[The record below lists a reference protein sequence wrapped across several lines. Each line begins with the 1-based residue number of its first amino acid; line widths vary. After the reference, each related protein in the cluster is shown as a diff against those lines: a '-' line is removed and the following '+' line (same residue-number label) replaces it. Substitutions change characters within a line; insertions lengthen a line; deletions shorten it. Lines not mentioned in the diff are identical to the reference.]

1 MNVFEAVKQTVTTD
15 KQQSATASMSTGQEK
30 LTALLHNDRTPA

>member
-1 MNVFEAVKQTVTTD
+1 MNVFEAVKQTYTD

-30 LTALLHNDRTPA
+30 LTALFTMIEHPA